1 MSTPHPPD
9 AARRAA
15 LQQALGPGYVL
26 GDALGGGGMSAVYRA
41 HEVALDRP
49 VVVKVLP
56 PELAAAVSV
65 DRFRREILV
74 SAALQHP
81 NIVPI
86 LGAGD
91 VEGLPYFLMPYVA
104 GESLRARLARGPLGV
119 REAVGVLRDVARA
132 LAHAHRNGLVHRDI
146 KPDNILLSGGAAMVS
161 DFGVA
166 KALTTGG
173 SSRRPTSGAHVAAS
187 VATAAGIAIGTPA
200 YMAPEQAAGDPATD
214 HRADLYALGIVAWEM
229 LTGGSPYS
237 GLTPQQVIAAQV
249 TRTPP
254 SLATRRYDVPT
265 ALSTLIGQLLQ
276 KEPQQRPK
284 NAEQV
289 LERLE
294 DPLVLSNGPAH
305 HAAHPTLRLPLALRL
320 LVRAPLVSTV
330 AIASLALGIGA
341 NTAIF
346 SMVDQV
352 LLRPLPVAAPS
363 ELVVFDASGPQPGS
377 QMCSAM
383 GPCSAAFTYPMFE
396 DLGREHPG
404 LAGLAGHR
412 DFGANIAAH
421 GQTLSAEG
429 MLVSG
434 NYFAL
439 LGLAPAAGRL
449 ITPDDARAPGAGT
462 VAVLAYDYWQSTF
475 GGDPAAVG
483 QSLLVNG
490 QALEIIGV
498 APRGFRGTSL
508 ATRPA
513 VFVPVTLMG
522 VMTPGWS
529 GFASRQDYWLY
540 LIGRLAPGTSRAQAA
555 VALNTTY
562 HRILAEVESPALTG
576 ITPQMRT
583 RFLAKALQLA
593 PGALGQSTLAE
604 DVGTPLALLFGVTA
618 LVLLIACANIANLLL
633 ARAAAR
639 AGEFAVRLAIG
650 GTRTHLVLQL
660 LGESLVLGALG
671 GLAGLGLA
679 VFCLHA
685 MQALLPGALGQAF
698 VPALDLRVLGFAT
711 VLAMLTALAVGLA
724 PALHATRPNLIGVLR
739 EQGGQPAG
747 GRAAARWRTALATG
761 QVALA
766 MALLASAGLFARSLA
781 NVRRVDF
788 GMRPEGVVTFGL
800 SPALSGYD
808 GTRSQA
814 LFARVR
820 EELAG
825 LPGVTGVTGVSFAMV
840 PVVSNS
846 SWGNDVGV
854 EGYPADRDLDHNS
867 RYNEVAPG
875 FFATL
880 GVPLLSGREF
890 TGTDAPGAPRVAI
903 VNQAFARKFRLGD
916 HPVGKRLDRGN
927 GRLDYEIVGLV
938 QDAAYE
944 RVKDEVVAAFFI
956 PALQDPSL
964 GAVTF
969 YARTAGDPAALVAA
983 IPRVV
988 QALEPNLP
996 VENLRTLPGQV
1007 RENTYLDHFLAIL
1020 ATTFAA
1026 LATLLAALGLYGVLA
1041 YTVTQRTREFGVRMA
1056 LGARPAEVRALVL
1069 RQVGRLTLVGVL
1081 LGLLGAL
1088 ALGRVAQALLYGMT
1102 GPDPL
1107 VLLGAAL
1114 ALGGVAL
1121 LAGFIPAARAARLDP
1136 MRALRGE

>member
-1 MSTPHPPD
+1 MSIPDPSD

-26 GDALGGGGMSAVYRA
+26 GEALGGGGMSAVYRA

-56 PELAAAVSV
+56 PELAASVSV
-65 DRFRREILV
+65 ERFRREILV

-81 NIVPI
+81 NIVPV
-86 LGAGD
+86 LGAGE
-91 VEGLPYFLMPYVA
+91 VAGLPYFLMPYVA
-104 GESLRARLARGPLGV
+104 GESLRARLARGPLGI
-119 REAVGVLRDVARA
+119 REAVGVLRDVTRA

-166 KALTTGG
+166 KALTSSG
-173 SSRRPTSGAHVAAS
+173 SSRRTTSGAHVAAA
-187 VATAAGIAIGTPA
+187 VATASGIAVGTPA

-254 SLATRRYDVPT
+254 SLATRRHDVPA
-265 ALSTLIGQLLQ
+265 ALSALIGQLLQ
-276 KEPQQRPK
+276 KEPAQRPR

-294 DPLVLSNGPAH
+294 DPLVLGNGPER
-305 HAAHPTLRLPLALRL
+305 HAVHPPLRLPFALRL
-320 LVRAPLVSTV
+320 LLRAPLVSAV

-341 NTAIF
+341 NTAVF
-346 SMVDQV
+346 SIVDQV
-352 LLRPLPVAAPS
+352 LLRPLPVAAPA
-363 ELVVFDASGPQPGS
+363 ELVVLDSPGPQPGN
-377 QMCSAM
+377 QMCSGM

-421 GQTLSAEG
+421 GETVSAEG
-429 MLVSG
+429 LLVSG

-449 ITPDDARAPGAGT
+449 LTPDDARVPGAGA
-462 VAVLAYDYWQSTF
+462 VAVLAWDYWRDAF
-475 GGDPAAVG
+475 GGDPGAVG
-483 QSLLVNG
+483 QPLLVNG
-490 QALEIIGV
+490 QVLEIVGV
-498 APRGFRGTSL
+498 APRGFHGTSL
-508 ATRPA
+508 ALRPA
-513 VFVPVTLMG
+513 VFVPVSLMSA
-522 VMTPGWS
+522 VTPGWA
-529 GFASRQDYWLY
+529 GFTSRQEYWLY
-540 LIGRLAPGTSRAQAA
+540 LIGRLAPGSSRAQAA

-562 HRILAEVESPALTG
+562 HRLLAEVEAPALTR
-576 ITPQMRT
+576 ISAQVRT
-583 RFLAKALQLA
+583 RFLARELRLA
-593 PGALGQSTLAE
+593 PGALGQSTLPD
-604 DVGTPLALLFGVTA
+604 DVGTPLALLLGVTG

-650 GTRTHLVLQL
+650 GSRTHLVRQL
-660 LGESLVLGALG
+660 LGESLCLGVLG

-685 MQALLPGALGQAF
+685 MQALLPGELGQAF
-698 VPALDLRVLGFAT
+698 VPALDLRVLLFTTA
-711 VLAMLTALAVGLA
+711 LAILTALAVGLA

-781 NVRRVDF
+781 NVLRVDF
-788 GMRPEGVVTFGL
+788 GMRPEGVVTFAL
-800 SPALSGYD
+800 SPELNGY
-808 GTRSQA
+808 GGARSQA

-825 LPGVTGVTGVSFAMV
+825 LPGVTDVTFAMV

-846 SWGNDVGV
+846 SWGNNVGV
-854 EGYPADRDLDHNS
+854 EGYPADPDLDHNA
-867 RYNEVAPG
+867 RYNQVAPG
-875 FFATL
+875 FFSTL
-880 GVPLLSGREF
+880 GVALLSGREF
-890 TGTDAPGAPRVAI
+890 TATDAPGAPRVAI
-903 VNQAFARKFRLGD
+903 VNQAFARKFGLGD
-916 HPVGKRLDRGN
+916 HPVGKRLDRGS
-927 GRLDYEIVGLV
+927 GRLDFEIVGLV
-938 QDAAYE
+938 RDAAYE

-956 PALQDPSL
+956 PALQDTSL

-969 YARTAGDPAALVAA
+969 YARTTGDPAALVAA
-983 IPRVV
+983 VPRVV
-988 QALEPNLP
+988 RALEPALP
-996 VENLRTLPGQV
+996 VRQLRTLPEQV

-1020 ATTFAA
+1020 ATTFAL

-1041 YTVTQRTREFGVRMA
+1041 YTVSQRSREFGVRMA
-1056 LGARPAEVRALVL
+1056 LGARPAEVRGMVL
-1069 RQVGRLTLVGVL
+1069 RQVGRLALAGTT
-1081 LGLLGAL
+1081 LGLVGAL

-1114 ALGGVAL
+1114 VVGGVAL
-1121 LAGFIPAARAARLDP
+1121 LAGFLPARRAAGLDP